1 MIDVYDEM
9 GYIKEVLEHGF
20 NDDNWVKGCT
30 LLAKYYRDEGVKR
43 SEIKKMLKDKC
54 EKYCSNKS
62 YNPNKNGYKIID
74 KIVNGAFKKDKEGN
88 YVSNIRSIK
97 SIATTKEVIQWFLD
111 LENNYEIDQETVELE
126 RARRPK
132 VYVKKKPMTFNR
144 IKYLFTLF
152 VWTKIQENYLE
163 RPNIHYLK
171 GNTVRFKE
179 CADLKK
185 SSFSLTNER
194 NFLYD
199 LGFID
204 INHGLGVIP
213 VFMDNYDVFQIPV
226 TDENKVEI
234 KDEDLKYCGYW
245 LLKQKMGSFVCQNC
259 GREFAYYTN
268 SKNERKTRKYCKDCA
283 NLLGY
288 NKHPNK
294 KEKDVVL
301 CTVCKEWKSIEII
314 DGKIPNPFICE
325 KCKKDIFRL
334 KKTKYMREYRK
345 VDCNHE
351 ELKTDDGSN

>member
-54 EKYCSNKS
+54 EKYCSDKS
-62 YNPNKNGYKIID
+62 YKPNKNGYKIID

-88 YVSNIRSIK
+88 YVSTIRSIK
-97 SIATTKEVIQWFLD
+97 SVVTTKEVVQWFLD

-126 RARRPK
+126 KVRRPK

-144 IKYLFTLF
+144 IKYLFTLY

-204 INHGLGVIP
+204 INHGLGIIP
-213 VFMDNYDVFQIPV
+213 VFMDKYDVFQIPV
-226 TDENKVEI
+226 TDDNKVEI

-259 GREFAYYTN
+259 GREFAHY
-268 SKNERKTRKYCKDCA
+268 SLKDKNTKGRPRKYCKDCSEKLDFGK
-283 NLLGY
+283 NSNPITKIFCRDCGKPIEISKY
-288 NKHPNK
+288 NSKTFRCRECQEKADSINRIKKK
-294 KEKDVVL
+294 KE
-301 CTVCKEWKSIEII
+301 
-314 DGKIPNPFICE
+314 
-325 KCKKDIFRL
+325 
-334 KKTKYMREYRK
+334 
-345 VDCNHE
+345 
-351 ELKTDDGSN
+351 

>member
-54 EKYCSNKS
+54 EKYCSEKS
-62 YNPNKNGYKIID
+62 YKPNKNGYKIID

-97 SIATTKEVIQWFLD
+97 SITTTKEVIQWFLD

-126 RARRPK
+126 KVRRPK

-171 GNTVRFKE
+171 GNTVRFKD

-204 INHGLGVIP
+204 INHGLGIIP
-213 VFMDNYDVFQIPV
+213 IFMDKYDVFQIPV
-226 TDENKVEI
+226 TDDNRVEI

-245 LLKQKMGSFVCQNC
+245 LLKQKMGSFICQNC
-259 GREFAYYTN
+259 GKEFAHY
-268 SKNERKTRKYCKDCA
+268 SFSQQEKGRKYCKECA
-283 NLLGY
+283 
-288 NKHPNK
+288 
-294 KEKDVVL
+294 
-301 CTVCKEWKSIEII
+301 
-314 DGKIPNPFICE
+314 
-325 KCKKDIFRL
+325 
-334 KKTKYMREYRK
+334 
-345 VDCNHE
+345 E
-351 ELKTDDGSN
+351 ELKNNNGLRFCVDCGKPIEHSSTVKITSLRCALCREKRKKMLKSLENRRRREREKEGQTADS